1 MKTTVM
7 PMNAEQNPNDITHYR
22 ACNLCEAICGLEIR
36 VRHGEIVSIKGDEND
51 PLSRGHIC
59 PKAVALQDLQTDP
72 DRLRRPLRRLRDVGD
87 GTSWEAISW
96 DEAFDEV
103 AERIVDVRRRYG
115 DDAFAVYMGNPS
127 VHNYGLLTH
136 QGALFSHLRTNN
148 RYSATSVDQL
158 PHHLTSL
165 WLYGHKDL
173 IPVPDIDRTDYLLVL
188 GGNPL
193 ASNGSIWTVPDVRQ
207 RIKDLRARG
216 GKLVVIDPRRT
227 ETAALASD
235 YHAIRPA
242 TDVLFLAALLHEI
255 LRTQPVSTAGLAPVA
270 DGLDDVRRAL
280 ARFTPASVA
289 ARTGIPAASIETIA
303 RDFATADHAVCYGRM
318 GVSVQSFG
326 TLNHWLIQML
336 NLVTGNLDRV
346 GGSLFT
352 HPAAFDF
359 AGTRPGRFARF
370 HSRVSGRPEFGGEL
384 PVVALAEEILTPG
397 DGQIKAL
404 FTAAGNPVLSTPNGR
419 QLDEALSGLDFMVS
433 LDPYLNETT
442 RHADI
447 ILPPTAPLEHDH
459 YDIAFHTLAVRN
471 TVRFNAPVVPKPEG
485 ALHDWEIFT
494 ELGKRVARLL
504 GTTAREQVPPA
515 EIIDQQ
521 LRASR
526 YSEAAGHPA
535 ALTLERVRA
544 HPSGIDLGALAPSGA
559 ERLLTPDQRIN
570 CAIPECLADL
580 ERAAATLDET
590 PDLRLIGR
598 RHLRSNNSWMHNF
611 HRLVKGKDRTQ
622 LLMHPDDMAARGIVD
637 GMTVTISS
645 RVAALEVTASAC
657 TDMLPGVVSLPHG
670 YGHKRPGVRLHVAAE
685 LPGISM
691 NDLTDEQAIDPLSGN
706 AVLNG
711 VPVDVVPASA
721 ARVVRSAPERTPT
734 TA

>member
-1 MKTTVM
+1 
-7 PMNAEQNPNDITHYR
+7 MNAEQTSHETTHYR

-36 VRHGEIVSIKGDEND
+36 VRDGAIVSIKGDPND

-72 DRLRRPLRRLRDVGD
+72 DRLRRPLRRHRDSGD
-87 GTSWEAISW
+87 GTTWEEISW
-96 DEAFDEV
+96 DAAFDEI
-103 AERIVDVRRRYG
+103 AARIVDIRRRHG

-127 VHNYGLLTH
+127 VHNYGILTH
-136 QGALFSHLRTNN
+136 QGALFSQLRTNN
-148 RYSATSVDQL
+148 RFSATSVDQL

-173 IPVPDIDRTDYLLVL
+173 IPVPDIDHTDYLLVL

-207 RIKDLRARG
+207 RIRDLRARG

-227 ETAALASD
+227 ETATVASD

-242 TDVLFLAALLHEI
+242 SDVLFLAALLHEI
-255 LRTQPVSTAGLAPVA
+255 LHTQPVSAHGLAGVA
-270 DGLDDVRRAL
+270 DGFETVRAAL
-280 ARFTPASVA
+280 APFTPDRVA
-289 ARTGIPAASIETIA
+289 ARTGIAATTIATIA
-303 RDFATADHAVCYGRM
+303 RDFATAERAVCYGRM

-326 TLNHWLIQML
+326 TLNHWLIQL
-336 NLVTGNLDRV
+336 INLATGNLDRA

-359 AGTRPGRFARF
+359 AGSRPGRFARF

-384 PVVALAEEILTPG
+384 PAAVMAEEMLTPG
-397 DGQIKAL
+397 DGQIRAL
-404 FTAAGNPVLSTPNGR
+404 FTVAGNPVLSTPNGR
-419 QLDEALSGLDFMVS
+419 QLDQALAGLEFMVS

-471 TVRFNAPVVPKPEG
+471 TARFNEAVMPKPDG

-494 ELGKRVARLL
+494 ELGKRVAKLL
-504 GTTAREQVPPA
+504 GTTAREQAPPA
-515 EIIDQQ
+515 DIIDQQ
-521 LRASR
+521 LRAGR

-535 ALTLERVRA
+535 GLSLERLRSK
-544 HPSGIDLGALAPSGA
+544 PSGIDLGALEPSGA
-559 ERLLTPDQRIN
+559 QRLLTPDQRIN
-570 CAIPECLADL
+570 CAVPACLDDL
-580 ERAAATLDET
+580 DRAAALLDEA
-590 PDLRLIGR
+590 PQLMLIGR

-611 HRLVKGKDRTQ
+611 RRLVKGKDRTQ
-622 LLMHPDDMAARGIVD
+622 LLMHPEDMAARGITD
-637 GMTVTISS
+637 GMNVTISS
-645 RVAALEVTASAC
+645 RVASLEVAVSAS
-657 TDMLPGVVSLPHG
+657 TDMMPGVVSLPHG
-670 YGHKRPGVRLHVAAE
+670 YGHKRHGARLQVAAE

-691 NDLTDEQAIDPLSGN
+691 NDLTDDRAVDPLSGN

-711 VPVDVVPASA
+711 IPVSVA
-721 ARVVRSAPERTPT
+721 AAAGTTGTRADARTPAT
-734 TA
+734 V

>member
-1 MKTTVM
+1 M
-7 PMNAEQNPNDITHYR
+7 PMNAEQTSHETIHYR

-36 VRHGEIVSIKGDEND
+36 VRDGEIVSIKGDPND

-72 DRLRRPLRRLRDVGD
+72 DRLRRPLRRRRDIGD
-87 GTSWEAISW
+87 GTSWEEISW
-96 DEAFDEV
+96 DAAFAEV
-103 AERIVDVRRRYG
+103 AERIVEVRRRHG

-127 VHNYGLLTH
+127 VHNYGILTH
-136 QGALFSHLRTNN
+136 QGALFSQLRTNN

-242 TDVLFLAALLHEI
+242 TDMLLLAALLHEI
-255 LRTQPVSTAGLAPVA
+255 LRTQSVSAEGFASVA
-270 DGLDDVRRAL
+270 DGLDTVRAAL
-280 ARFTPASVA
+280 APFTPARVA
-289 ARTGIPAASIETIA
+289 ARTGIAAGTIETIA
-303 RDFATADHAVCYGRM
+303 RDFAGAERAVCYGRM

-326 TLNHWLIQML
+326 TLNHWLIQLL
-336 NLVTGNLDRV
+336 NLVTGNLDRA
-346 GGSLFT
+346 GGALFT
-352 HPAAFDF
+352 HPAAFDP
-359 AGTRPGRFARF
+359 AGTRPGRFARYR
-370 HSRVSGRPEFGGEL
+370 SRVSGRPEFGGEL
-384 PVVALAEEILTPG
+384 PVAAMAEEMLTPG

-404 FTAAGNPVLSTPNGR
+404 FTCAGNPVLSTPNGR
-419 QLDEALSGLDFMVS
+419 QLDTALAGLAFMVS

-459 YDIAFHTLAVRN
+459 YDVAFHTLAVRN
-471 TVRFNAPVVPKPEG
+471 TARFNEAVLPKPEG
-485 ALHDWEIFT
+485 ARHDWEIFT
-494 ELGKRVARLL
+494 ELGQRVAKLL

-515 EIIDQQ
+515 DIVDQQ
-521 LRASR
+521 LRAGR

-535 ALTLERVRA
+535 GLSLERLRTN
-544 HPSGIDLGALAPSGA
+544 PSGIDLGTLEPSGA
-559 ERLLTPDQRIN
+559 QRLLTPDQRIN
-570 CAIPECLADL
+570 CAIPECINDLA
-580 ERAAATLDET
+580 RAAATLDDKPELT
-590 PDLRLIGR
+590 LIGR

-611 HRLVKGKDRTQ
+611 HRLVKGKDRSR
-622 LLMHPDDMAARGIVD
+622 LLMHPEDMAPRGITD

-645 RVAALEVTASAC
+645 RVASLDVTVSAS
-657 TDMLPGVVSLPHG
+657 TDMMPGVVSLPHG
-670 YGHKRPGVRLHVAAE
+670 YGHKRKGVRLHIAAE
-685 LPGISM
+685 QPGISM
-691 NDLTDEQAIDPLSGN
+691 NDLTDDQAVDPLSGN

-711 VPVDVVPASA
+711 VPVSVVA
-721 ARVVRSAPERTPT
+721 AADAGLAPNAETRTPA